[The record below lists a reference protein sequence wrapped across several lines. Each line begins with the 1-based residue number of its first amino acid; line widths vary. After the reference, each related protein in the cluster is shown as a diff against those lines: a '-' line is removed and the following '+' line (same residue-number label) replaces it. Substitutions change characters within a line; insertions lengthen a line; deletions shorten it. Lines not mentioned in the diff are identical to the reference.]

1 MLSTGGVSQ
10 FDIFFLEEKKKKV
23 WGSQAI
29 AAKDTRKY
37 GSQCSKYICRK
48 EEVQGQVKRIRDS
61 SEGPRRKR
69 SP

>member
-10 FDIFFLEEKKKKV
+10 FDIFFLEEKKKV